1 MCGATENA
9 RISAME
15 AKIVEKP
22 ISKSELKAL
31 AEEGFGDMVKAVV
44 DVEKKVMALGS
55 ELHAEAEILLT
66 EQGSKREH
74 VWGINIYPE
83 KSGDEWIEFDSM
95 VNIKP
100 QFNNRSRNVED
111 PEIRAKITAIVNK
124 LIT

>member
-1 MCGATENA
+1 
-9 RISAME
+9 ME

-31 AEEGFGDMVKAVV
+31 AEEGFGDMVKTVV